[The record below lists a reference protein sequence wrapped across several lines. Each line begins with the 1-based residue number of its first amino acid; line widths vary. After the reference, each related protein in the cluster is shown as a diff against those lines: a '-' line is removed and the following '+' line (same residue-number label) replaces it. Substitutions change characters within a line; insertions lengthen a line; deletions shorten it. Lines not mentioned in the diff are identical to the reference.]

1 MPLPLIPL
9 AVAALA
15 GTSWWVSKKRGADYG
30 VMTPQRQ
37 VVYDAA
43 LKTINDPNQMRSLAK
58 AFREQGLTPQA
69 DVLEKRAKLK
79 ELPVDVKAARRDV
92 FKKAM
97 SSQNP
102 DAVEAVAASFEGEAA
117 HGVAHKL
124 RTYAR
129 GLRLAKDKKDAA

>member
-9 AVAALA
+9 AIAALA
-15 GTSWWVSKKRGADYG
+15 GTSLWVSKKRGKDYG

-43 LKTINDPNQMRSLAK
+43 LKTIDDPNQMRSLAK
-58 AFREQGLTPQA
+58 AFREQGLAPQA
-69 DVLEKRAKLK
+69 DILEKRAKLK
-79 ELPVDVKAARRDV
+79 ELPVDVKAARREV
-92 FKKAM
+92 FHKAM
-97 SSQNP
+97 ASQNP

-129 GLRLAKDKKDAA
+129 GLRLAKDKSNGA